1 MKLLPII
8 QLVTFYIAQT
18 NSLSTPSPIKSSSST
33 TSVTTSSPEIKY
45 KNPIVICPGFG
56 NDSIDYD
63 MPLNQPKSYGLQTIL
78 SNKGFNINNIY
89 TTPVK
94 RVDWIRV
101 GSGLFDIPN
110 FYTNNAK
117 PDGLGYGW
125 YVRRLKETVDVAFE
139 ESGGEKVIVLAHSA
153 GGWLARAAMGDG
165 VWCEEGQDDTGA
177 DVDADTD
184 TATVTRAGDKI
195 CCLVTMGAIHKTP
208 EEGSAASCV
217 TRGALRFVE
226 ENYPGAFFE
235 RKSGDSIHLNWR
247 EGCCGEQG
255 G

>member
-1 MKLLPII
+1 
-8 QLVTFYIAQT
+8 
-18 NSLSTPSPIKSSSST
+18 
-33 TSVTTSSPEIKY
+33 
-45 KNPIVICPGFG
+45 
-56 NDSIDYD
+56 
-63 MPLNQPKSYGLQTIL
+63 
-78 SNKGFNINNIY
+78 
-89 TTPVK
+89 
-94 RVDWIRV
+94 
-101 GSGLFDIPN
+101 
-110 FYTNNAK
+110 
-117 PDGLGYGW
+117 
-125 YVRRLKETVDVAFE
+125 VDVAFE

-177 DVDADTD
+177 DVDADT
-184 TATVTRAGDKI
+184 ATVTRAGDKI

-217 TRGALRFVE
+217 TRRALRFVE

-235 RKSGDSIHLNWR
+235 RKSGDSIHFNWR